1 MDHARDTNIIYVQ
14 NLILGNPAE
23 GVGTVQHDLMTEI
36 QNYDDKLKE
45 KKQTIDKLKQTVDIN
60 FQIVQEIQQMNEMF
74 HDKKREENK
83 ARMNHPED
91 GKDDGRV
98 RHESFDV
105 PNQNESLEPETMPE
119 FIQVSICKQ
128 MLVLIINSRSKRYKS

>member
-1 MDHARDTNIIYVQ
+1 MCKKNGIRKPPHPPT
-14 NLILGNPAE
+14 
-23 GVGTVQHDLMTEI
+23 
-36 QNYDDKLKE
+36 LKM
-45 KKQTIDKLKQTVDIN
+45 KTHFV

-74 HDKKREENK
+74 HDKKREEIK

-105 PNQNESLEPETMPE
+105 QHQNESLEPETMPE
-119 FIQVSICKQ
+119 FIQVSIYKQ